1 MLEAV
6 RLGYINVT
14 TSTTTDP
21 VVVVVVGS
29 IFVWF
34 SSRFLVFR
42 ESRLCHWGF
51 KIFQSRIGDVIVFFS
66 YQKSR
71 FLRGAPMKHE

>member
-6 RLGYINVT
+6 RFGYINVT

-21 VVVVVVGS
+21 VVVVIVGS
-29 IFVWF
+29 ILIFVF
-34 SSRFLVFR
+34 SRFLVFR

-51 KIFQSRIGDVIVFFS
+51 KIFQSRHCDVIVFFLT
-66 YQKSR
+66 KNPV
-71 FLRGAPMKHE
+71 FHVVLH

>member
-42 ESRLCHWGF
+42 ESRLCRWGF
-51 KIFQSRIGDVIVFFS
+51 KIFQSRIGDVIVFFLTKNPVF
-66 YQKSR
+66 YV
-71 FLRGAPMKHE
+71 APH

>member
-1 MLEAV
+1 MLEA
-6 RLGYINVT
+6 LTLDYINVT

-42 ESRLCHWGF
+42 ESRLWHWGF
-51 KIFQSRIGDVIVFFS
+51 KFSSPVLVTSLFFFLTKNPVF
-66 YQKSR
+66 YV
-71 FLRGAPMKHE
+71 APQ